1 VILKFYIFAARQKS
15 LTLFFMVLA
24 ILFSAFNTNAQKN
37 AETKNNIIEQRI
49 EAIAGS
55 LEEGVELDYTNLLE
69 DLVYYFDTPLN
80 LNNATISELRELY
93 MLTEIQISNLQK
105 HIATYGKLNSKFELQ
120 AVEGFDSNTIKLIDP
135 FVTAKPSSALQGVKL
150 NTLFQEANSDLILRY
165 KRDFQTREGYKVDPE
180 TGKPT
185 FLGSPNY
192 MYARYKLWFR
202 RNLTLGFTAE
212 KDAGE
217 NIKNGP
223 DFFSGHVMYTDRTF
237 VRKVIVGDFQ
247 AMFGQ
252 GLTFWSGLGF
262 GKSPFILNTKKNP
275 IGFKPYT
282 SVQEGQFMRGA
293 ATTLGWK
300 NFELNTFYSSK
311 KLDSNVVLNEDTTQ
325 TDDEFLVSSIQVSGL
340 HRTASELL
348 DKGTLKEHVYG
359 GSLRYSTRAF
369 SIGATAVRTEY
380 DKPVVQNTGLYRQFR
395 FNGTENTNIG
405 LDYQTIFKNANMFG
419 EFSRSA
425 NGGMAAINGLI
436 AALSPRLTVSLVH
449 RYFQRDYQV
458 NYANVFA
465 ENQDL
470 PANENGLFA
479 GLQLNINSRWTF
491 TGYADLV
498 KYPWMRFRVDA
509 PSRFTDYLAQFNY
522 KPDRKHEFYFRYRHR
537 VSEQNTGLEGSRITS
552 PVPVIQNNWRMH
564 GAYFVH
570 PNIQMKTRAEWTFFN
585 KDGNDSK
592 GFLLYQDIIFKKTG
606 SPLAVHFRYALF
618 DTKSWDTRLYAYEND
633 VLYAFSIPPY
643 AGKGTRF
650 YTMFTYDIMR
660 GVELWVRLA
669 GWSYLDRKII
679 SGGNN
684 EIRGSESQDV
694 HIQLRWR
701 F

>member
-1 VILKFYIFAARQKS
+1 MILKFDIGAVWRVAIKP
-15 LTLFFMVLA
+15 VLVLLLLMTGTA
-24 ILFSAFNTNAQKN
+24 TVFGQLSEEA
-37 AETKNNIIEQRI
+37 KNNIIEQRI
-49 EAIAGS
+49 EVIAGS

-69 DLVYYFDTPLN
+69 DLVYYFDHPLN
-80 LNNATISELRELY
+80 LNSATVSELRELY
-93 MLTEIQISNLQK
+93 MLTEIQISNLQQ
-105 HIATYGKLNSKFELQ
+105 HIARFGSLKSKFELQ
-120 AVEGFDSNTIKLIDP
+120 AVEGFDANTIKLIDP
-135 FVTAKPSSALQGVKL
+135 FVTAAPASDLQGVTL
-150 NTLFQEANSDLILRY
+150 RTLFQEANSDLILRY

-180 TGKPT
+180 TGKPA
-185 FLGSPNY
+185 FLGSPDY

-217 NIKNGP
+217 SLDNGP
-223 DFFSGHVMYTDRTF
+223 DFFSGHMMYTDRTF

-300 NFELNTFYSSK
+300 NFELHTFYSSK
-311 KLDSNVVLNEDTTQ
+311 KLDSNVVLNEDTTV

-359 GSLRYSTRAF
+359 GSLRYNTRAF

-380 DKPVVQNTGLYRQFR
+380 DKQVVQNTGLYRQFR

-405 LDYQTIFKNANMFG
+405 IDYQTIFKNANMFG

-449 RYFQRDYQV
+449 RHFQRDYQV

-470 PANENGLFA
+470 PANERGLFA
-479 GLQLNINSRWTF
+479 GLQANINSKWTF

-498 KYPWMRFRVDA
+498 RYPWLRFRVDA
-509 PSRFTDYLAQFNY
+509 PSRFKDYLVQFNY
-522 KPDRKHEFYFRYRHR
+522 KPDRKHEFYFRYRYR
-537 VSEQNTGLEGSRITS
+537 VNEQNSGVEGARITS
-552 PVPVIQNNWRMH
+552 PVPVVQNNWRIH

-570 PNIQMKTRAEWTFFN
+570 PNVQMKTRAEWTFFN
-585 KDGNDSK
+585 KDNKDSQ
-592 GFLLYQDIIFKKTG
+592 GFLLYQDVIFKKIG

-650 YTMFTYDIMR
+650 YTMFTYDLMR
-660 GVELWVRLA
+660 GVELWVRFA
-669 GWSYLDRKII
+669 GWSYLDRKVI
-679 SGGNN
+679 SSGNN
-684 EIRGSESQDV
+684 EIRGSDSQDV
-694 HIQLRWR
+694 HVQIRWR